1 LKTSQANKHGFEKP
15 VKKQVYDVEIGST
28 IVVADLAQ
36 KMAVKVREVIKS
48 LMKMG
53 ELVTQN
59 QAIDQEIAALVVEE
73 MGHNPVLV
81 SDTQAEDNL
90 LEAAEEARGAQT
102 TRPPVVTIMGH
113 VDHGK

>member
-1 LKTSQANKHGFEKP
+1 
-15 VKKQVYDVEIGST
+15 YDVEIGSS

-36 KMAVKVREVIKS
+36 KMAIKVREVIKT

-53 ELVTQN
+53 ELVNQD
-59 QAIDQEIAALVVEE
+59 QAIDQDTAALVVEE

-90 LEAAEEARGAQT
+90 LEAAEEARGE
-102 TRPPVVTIMGH
+102 
-113 VDHGK
+113 